1 MGKLIQFW
9 QKDIINKLIVLVG
22 FVIILTLGTLIYL
35 LATTPRGKTIIASF
49 YPTPTLSVDEIFRIG
64 EQTAT
69 AEAEQTSTAMI
80 PTITTMPMTPMAM
93 TPTPSSTP
101 TVTATATA
109 TSSEPTAPAAPAAT
123 STPGGAS
130 SNSPTGSPVPISGDC
145 PPRMNEQVG
154 KVLEVVDGN
163 TIRVLIND
171 LVYVVRYIGV
181 DLPQDP
187 NFTDLSRYTNGEIV
201 YAKEVKLYAE
211 GADVDENNRL
221 LRYVVV
227 GDSILANQELIRR
240 GLATAAKSSFACAAR
255 FLAAE
260 ADAKTDR
267 SGIWKVS
274 QP

>member
-1 MGKLIQFW
+1 
-9 QKDIINKLIVLVG
+9 
-22 FVIILTLGTLIYL
+22 
-35 LATTPRGKTIIASF
+35 
-49 YPTPTLSVDEIFRIG
+49 
-64 EQTAT
+64 
-69 AEAEQTSTAMI
+69 
-80 PTITTMPMTPMAM
+80 
-93 TPTPSSTP
+93 
-101 TVTATATA
+101 
-109 TSSEPTAPAAPAAT
+109 
-123 STPGGAS
+123 
-130 SNSPTGSPVPISGDC
+130 
-145 PPRMNEQVG
+145 MNEQVG